1 MQITLQGVEMFPWQK
16 TVYNSY
22 INDDYKTYVINN
34 SRQTGKSV
42 LISQMILHSSINNNK
57 VVVGVVSLTYKQT
70 KLIYNSISD
79 ILQNTPILASDNKSE
94 LEIKL
99 VNGSSIKFLSIQNYD
114 AIRGHTFDYLFCD
127 EAAYYP
133 PNVYQQVLQPTT
145 LARGRKTV
153 LCSTPRGI
161 NYFYDLYM
169 RGCDMDDKTTVSFRF
184 DYTAN
189 PFFDPEEIEAIRKQL
204 PDGIFRA
211 EYLGEFSESSTVFGN
226 VADVCINHEYPAPN
240 GNLFCGIDVA
250 LYTDYAVATIL
261 DANGNLVAFYRQKTG
276 SINKLN
282 SELEEFL
289 NKYRPTKTLI
299 ELNSMGVGVFE
310 HLQPRVRGVEGFKT
324 TAISKGPLINQLQNS
339 IEEKRIK
346 LPNQNLEP
354 AIYDEL
360 VNFSF
365 NYSEKTRAIQYSA
378 LPGKHD
384 DCVMSLAFA
393 NKLFVEANFSIKPKI
408 KVRFG

>member
-1 MQITLQGVEMFPWQK
+1 MQITLQGADLFPWQK
-16 TVYNSY
+16 EVYRSY
-22 INDDYKTYVINN
+22 IEDDYKTYVLNT
-34 SRQTGKSV
+34 SRQIGKSL
-42 LISQMILHSSINNNK
+42 LISQLVLASAINNNK
-57 VVVGVVSLTYKQT
+57 VIVGVVSLTYKQT
-70 KLIYNSISD
+70 KLIYNSISN
-79 ILQNTPILASDNKSE
+79 IIQNTPILQSDNKSE

-161 NYFYDLYM
+161 NYFYDLFM
-169 RGCDMDDKTTVSFRF
+169 RGIDPSDKSTISFKF

-189 PFFDPEEIEAIRKQL
+189 PYFNLDEIENIRKQL

-226 VADVCINHEYPAPN
+226 VADVCINHEYPAPT

-289 NKYRPTKTLI
+289 NKYKPSKTLI
-299 ELNSMGVGVFE
+299 ELNSMGVGVYE
-310 HLQPRVRGVEGFKT
+310 YLQPRVRGVEGFKT
-324 TAISKGPLINQLQNS
+324 HAISKGPLINQLQNS

-346 LPNQNLEP
+346 LPTQNLEP

-384 DCVMSLAFA
+384 DCVLSLAFA
-393 NKLFVEANFSIKPKI
+393 NKLFVEANFSIKPKVR
-408 KVRFG
+408 VRFG

>member
-1 MQITLQGVEMFPWQK
+1 VLH
-16 TVYNSY
+16 SA
-22 INDDYKTYVINN
+22 INN
-34 SRQTGKSV
+34 E
-42 LISQMILHSSINNNK
+42 K
-57 VVVGVVSLTYKQT
+57 VIVGVVSLTYKQT
-70 KLIYNSISD
+70 KLIYNSISE
-79 ILQNTPILASDNKSE
+79 ILANTPLLASDNKSE

-114 AIRGHTFDYLFCD
+114 AIRGHTFEYLFCD

-169 RGCDMDDKTTVSFRF
+169 RGMDQDDKTTISFKYDF
-184 DYTAN
+184 TAN
-189 PFFDPEEIEAIRKQL
+189 PFFNLDEIEAIRKQL

-211 EYLGEFSESSTVFGN
+211 EYLGEFSENSSVFGN
-226 VADVCINHEYPAPN
+226 VKDVCIHHGYPTPS
-240 GNLFCGIDVA
+240 GNLFCGIDVG
-250 LYTDYAVATIL
+250 LFHDYAVASIF
-261 DANGNLVAFYRQKTG
+261 DANGNLVAFYRSKTG

-289 NKYRPTKTLI
+289 NKYKPTKTLI
-299 ELNSMGVGVFE
+299 ELNNVGVSVYE

-324 TAISKGPLINQLQNS
+324 TAVSKPDLINQLQNS
-339 IEEKRIK
+339 IEDKRIK
-346 LPNQNLEP
+346 LLHQQFIPE
-354 AIYDEL
+354 IYDEL
-360 VNFSF
+360 VNFTF

-384 DCVMSLAFA
+384 DIVISLALA
-393 NKLFVEANFSIKPKI
+393 NKIFVEANFSIKPKI